1 MIDNKINHV
10 ISNVT
15 TLNIDKTKS
24 ESNKLFGLWI
34 YLMSDCIMFA
44 VLFAVY
50 TIVSSNISIDLIGSK
65 IINLSYVLS
74 ETFLLLL
81 SSLSCGFVVIS
92 MNQKHIKMIY
102 SYLIIT
108 FCLGAIFLFME
119 IYEFHELLVKHLGP
133 DKNAFFSIFFTLI
146 ATHGIHIFF
155 GLILILSILYQIA
168 KLGLTNSI
176 CTRILCLSIFWH
188 FLDIIWICV
197 FTFVYLNGAV

>member
-1 MIDNKINHV
+1 MIENKINN
-10 ISNVT
+10 IRLNVN
-15 TLNIDKTKS
+15 LKVHDNKLEDK
-24 ESNKLFGLWI
+24 KLFGLWI

-50 TIVSSNISIDLIGSK
+50 AIISSNISIDLIDNK
-65 IINLSYVLS
+65 IFNLSSVLL

-81 SSLSCGFVVIS
+81 SSLSCGFIVFS
-92 MNQKHIKMIY
+92 MHQKNMKMIY
-102 SYLIIT
+102 SCLIVT
-108 FCLGAIFLFME
+108 FCLGFIFLYME
-119 IYEFHELLVKHLGP
+119 INEFYELIIKNLGP

-155 GLILILSILYQIA
+155 GLILILSIIYQM
-168 KLGLTNSI
+168 KRLGLTHSV

-197 FTFVYLNGAV
+197 FTFVYLNGAI

>member
-1 MIDNKINHV
+1 MIEDKKNSINLN
-10 ISNVT
+10 SRKLNVEEK
-15 TLNIDKTKS
+15 KT
-24 ESNKLFGLWI
+24 ENNKLFGLWI

-50 TIVSSNISIDLIGSK
+50 AIISSNISTNLVYNK
-65 IINLSYVLS
+65 IFNLASVFL

-81 SSLSCGFVVIS
+81 SSLSCGFVVLA
-92 MNQKHIKMIY
+92 MNKKNIKMIY

-108 FCLGAIFLFME
+108 FILGLIFLL
-119 IYEFHELLVKHLGP
+119 IEFNEFYDLLVNNFGP
-133 DKNAFFSIFFTLI
+133 DQHAFFSIFFTLVG
-146 ATHGIHIFF
+146 THGVHIFF
-155 GLILILSILYQIA
+155 GLILIISIVCQIK

-197 FTFVYLNGAV
+197 FTFVYLNGAI